1 MEGPAALQAALAAS
15 LQCPS
20 SMKPARSHSSQSC
33 RCAEV
38 APATCQQADKAQA
51 GYDVQSSQ
59 QCVEVCCVVA
69 IKRSNRAD
77 GA

>member
-1 MEGPAALQAALAAS
+1 VSLPELLVRLAQLEAQAGPAALQAALAAS

-33 RCAEV
+33 AEV

-59 QCVEVCCVVA
+59 QCVEV
-69 IKRSNRAD
+69 
-77 GA
+77 